1 MRSLVDRTRFP
12 SHPFTRQPLPRRRQS
27 GVGPSAALPAELR
40 SALRLSSAT
49 TERCVSPASAN
60 QPAITSTRGLRSI
73 SSARPPARAGVLVPG
88 SARPEAETSSW
99 DPREGGVKR
108 RLTALLPLRSAPA
121 RSPRRSEGRAP
132 LGTVLPEGRFE
143 SARRLDGVFGRP
155 RGEGELPLT
164 RSVAPGLGGA
174 FAFPRPRRPIL
185 SDGPPGS
192 QNRCLRSSRQRG
204 RRTSAQRAFPPVAR
218 TLGDPLARA
227 LSGAVRRLLAIET
240 IHEHDRWNPP
250 EPFPVARGCPR
261 APGRGGCALANAAGR
276 RFTAQGA
283 GSGSRRIGL
292 VQAKPGGATPKPIP
306 AEHLAS

>member
-1 MRSLVDRTRFP
+1 MRSLVDRARFP

-60 QPAITSTRGLRSI
+60 QPAITSTRGVRSI
-73 SSARPPARAGVLVPG
+73 SSARLPARTGKLVPG

-108 RLTALLPLRSAPA
+108 RLTAHLPLRSAPA
-121 RSPRRSEGRAP
+121 RSPRRSEDRAP

-164 RSVAPGLGGA
+164 RSVAPDLGGA
-174 FAFPRPRRPIL
+174 FAFPRPEAAHPFGRPAREPGPLPPLLSSKRASHFGPARLSTGRTDPRRPACAGAFRRRSPASCNRNDPRARPQEPTGTRPRCARL
-185 SDGPPGS
+185 PSCARDG
-192 QNRCLRSSRQRG
+192 RLRSRE
-204 RRTSAQRAFPPVAR
+204 RRRP
-218 TLGDPLARA
+218 
-227 LSGAVRRLLAIET
+227 AI
-240 IHEHDRWNPP
+240 H
-250 EPFPVARGCPR
+250 G
-261 APGRGGCALANAAGR
+261 
-276 RFTAQGA
+276 
-283 GSGSRRIGL
+283 
-292 VQAKPGGATPKPIP
+292 PGGR
-306 AEHLAS
+306 